1 MSERTY
7 NFLSFLSLILLLTI
21 FACSSPQKEKR
32 FSLKTLLGTT
42 SKPEEVII
50 DQHFNWTTITEYRDE
65 IKIFYQN
72 REFKPV
78 WFNKNSLNPLGEE
91 LITELKES
99 WKEGIPE
106 PTGFLTNIENAL
118 IQLSNSSSTD
128 NPKAQIITEADVSLT
143 QLYFDFASKIYSGIL
158 DPAELEVIWEILP
171 DEIDLVEHLEVALTK
186 GDISGSFNQLRPKHE
201 QYDLLLEAF
210 SNLMQIKKSGGWL
223 LPGKMPL
230 LKEKE
235 THHKIALVKKHLL
248 ATGDHNETDST

>member
-1 MSERTY
+1 M
-7 NFLSFLSLILLLTI
+7 
-21 FACSSPQKEKR
+21 
-32 FSLKTLLGTT
+32 KTLLGTT

-210 SNLMQIKKSGGWL
+210 SNLLQLKNSGGWP
-223 LPGKMPL
+223 LPGNMPV
-230 LKEKE
+230 LKENE
-235 THHKIALVKKHLL
+235 SHNNIALVKKHLQ
-248 ATGDHNETDST
+248 ATGDHNETD